1 MARSPPPFP
10 PPIVDQKHVSQ
21 RVRNR
26 LEECPD
32 SELQLTACGFCTHPA
47 IDELGLDFLGLV
59 ANRRSYTLFRE
70 MSSGDT
76 AWPTPEELEYFT
88 LTEMFVDYRVLLM
101 LSEDIPSSRK
111 KLTPI
116 QESVCLAFLMFGHIS
131 STTFQPASWWS
142 WMRSMTEQLRNALV
156 RSNLST
162 FWDRN
167 AKLLLWVLFI
177 GTRASHGQLERPW
190 FFAQVTR
197 VIAFLQLKSRAEAKA
212 LLNMFFYVELYFG
225 QHLDVLWEEVHVLA
239 QPSDFG
245 SCDSPL

>member
-10 PPIVDQKHVSQ
+10 PPIVDRGHVSQ
-21 RVRNR
+21 RVREK
-26 LEECPD
+26 LEDCPD
-32 SELQLTACGFCTHPA
+32 PELKLTACDFCTHPV
-47 IDELGLDFLGLV
+47 IKELGLDFLELV

-70 MSSGDT
+70 MSSGDA

-101 LSEDIPSSRK
+101 LSEGNPSSENQ
-111 KLTPI
+111 LTPI

-167 AKLLLWVLFI
+167 SKLLLWVLFI
-177 GTRASHGQLERPW
+177 GARASHGQLARPW
-190 FFAQVTR
+190 FIAQVTR
-197 VIAFLQLKSRAEAKA
+197 VIAFLVLKSRAETKA
-212 LLNMFFYVELYFG
+212 LLNRFFYVELYFG
-225 QHLDVLWEEVHVLA
+225 KHLDVLWEEVHVVA
-239 QPSDFG
+239 
-245 SCDSPL
+245 